1 MAITV
6 ALGSKLVLASC
17 ALALDLGPG
26 ASAGLSGSGFRRQ
39 GVRWPLG
46 LGLQAPGPA
55 PASRAVALGFGAD
68 ARLPGCDCGF
78 SPWL

>member
-1 MAITV
+1 MPVSWAECV
-6 ALGSKLVLASC
+6 AV
-17 ALALDLGPG
+17 GPRAG
-26 ASAGLSGSGFRRQ
+26 AGLSGSGFRRQ